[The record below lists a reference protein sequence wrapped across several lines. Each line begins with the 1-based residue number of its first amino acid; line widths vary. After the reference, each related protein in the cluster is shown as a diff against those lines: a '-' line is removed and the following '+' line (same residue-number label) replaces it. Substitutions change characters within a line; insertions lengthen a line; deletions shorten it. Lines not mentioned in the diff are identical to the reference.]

1 MRRKSQNIA
10 FWQILRFWVLDIAG
24 YSRLW
29 YAWWSDHFA
38 IKNFLVWWH
47 DYLKLDIFCQEILKI
62 LIFDNL
68 FDFDY
73 MFDISDYYNEALEV
87 EIVPLARC
95 SWQLLPKR
103 YGWKLPACNEGPELT
118 ARWKILI
125 FGQKLDIDNTKR
137 ITGPDFW

>member
-1 MRRKSQNIA
+1 MKAELCKIRLFMRRKSQNIA

-95 SWQLLPKR
+95 SSQLLVEL
-103 YGWKLPACNEGPELT
+103 YGQKIVCVLVYSKVLILPAVGSC
-118 ARWKILI
+118 
-125 FGQKLDIDNTKR
+125 
-137 ITGPDFW
+137 